1 MSRQTNLEEFKA
13 GWKDTKRI
21 LLYLHSTDLRHVT
34 RIREIIAREQEKPA
48 ELVNMQDVV
57 RRALRTGK

>member
-1 MSRQTNLEEFKA
+1 MKSANLDKFKG
-13 GWKDTKRI
+13 GWKDTKTI
-21 LLYLHSTDLRHVT
+21 LLYLHPGDLVHVK
-34 RIREIIAREQEKPA
+34 RLREKIAKEQEKPA